1 MVGGNG
7 VSSSVIVKFPSVG
20 VVFPSSSP
28 LSFPKL
34 FTRKQV
40 ISTEPTGRV
49 RKAVEIFQFL
59 ECFQH
64 MRLLAGLQSVFV
76 LFSLLLFHKPYQVL
90 EIPIK
95 SGNSHL
101 DVEFCDSCDEEDTA
115 SVLAWMNNANVK
127 GAYRVNFC

>member
-1 MVGGNG
+1 MIFCGGRKWG
-7 VSSSVIVKFPSVG
+7 QFFSYCQVSIGWPCVPSFFATVIPQAVHK
-20 VVFPSSSP
+20 
-28 LSFPKL
+28 
-34 FTRKQV
+34 KQV

-101 DVEFCDSCDEEDTA
+101 DVEF
-115 SVLAWMNNANVK
+115 L
-127 GAYRVNFC
+127 RQLR

>member
-1 MVGGNG
+1 M
-7 VSSSVIVKFPSVG
+7 
-20 VVFPSSSP
+20 
-28 LSFPKL
+28 
-34 FTRKQV
+34 

-59 ECFQH
+59 ACFQH

-101 DVEFCDSCDEEDTA
+101 DVEFFATVACDEEDTA
-115 SVLAWMNNANVK
+115 SVLAWVNNANVK
-127 GAYRVNFC
+127 GAYRVNFF